1 MAKGQS
7 QFSMIW
13 GQLKKNRT
21 AILGGTI
28 LIIIVAMVLL
38 APLIAPYDYAEQ
50 NRSESL
56 QGISSKHLLGTDNL
70 GRDLLSRLL
79 YGGRISLLIGVG
91 STVLSAVIGM
101 AIGIPAGYFGGKTD
115 ILLMRFID
123 IYSSIPSLALSI
135 ALSSVLGPGVGNCIV
150 ALGVSNI
157 GSFARMIR
165 IQFLSA
171 RGEDYVEAARAINC
185 TDLKTIFK
193 YILPNT
199 IAPLLVNFTM
209 SIGTNIMAAAS
220 LSFIGLGAQPPI
232 PEWGAIL
239 SEGRQFMRGHMNL
252 VMCPGICIMLV
263 ALSTNLF
270 GDGLRDA
277 LDPKLRH

>member
-101 AIGIPAGYFGGKTD
+101 AIGIKAGYLGGKTD
-115 ILLMRFID
+115 ILL
-123 IYSSIPSLALSI
+123 
-135 ALSSVLGPGVGNCIV
+135 
-150 ALGVSNI
+150 
-157 GSFARMIR
+157 
-165 IQFLSA
+165 
-171 RGEDYVEAARAINC
+171 
-185 TDLKTIFK
+185 
-193 YILPNT
+193 
-199 IAPLLVNFTM
+199 
-209 SIGTNIMAAAS
+209 
-220 LSFIGLGAQPPI
+220 
-232 PEWGAIL
+232 
-239 SEGRQFMRGHMNL
+239 
-252 VMCPGICIMLV
+252 
-263 ALSTNLF
+263 
-270 GDGLRDA
+270 
-277 LDPKLRH
+277 